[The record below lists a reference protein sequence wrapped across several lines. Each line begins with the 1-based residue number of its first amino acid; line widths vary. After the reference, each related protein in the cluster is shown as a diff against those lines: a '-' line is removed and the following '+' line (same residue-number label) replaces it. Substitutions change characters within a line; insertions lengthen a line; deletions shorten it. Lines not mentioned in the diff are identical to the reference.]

1 MQDVIIEGGI
11 KSGCKFNNVEVIDN
25 VQGVVDNV
33 ITENADEQFIET
45 LKQLDQHSILD
56 YSDPS
61 EIKFESN
68 NIKLFITKEAEE
80 YGDNTWRIML
90 FINDECIMSEDV
102 ESTVSYDELKSV
114 LTSVFV
120 NTVKKLDLPQQEF
133 VKTLNILDK
142 TFEKFII

>member
-11 KSGCKFNNVEVIDN
+11 KSGCKFNNVEVIEN